1 MRLSLLYSSDNSD
14 PLHNFL
20 SISTWQ
26 SFVSI
31 LLFFGIMF
39 LLWFWIKKTRM
50 RFIFRVL
57 LGLAFGLIFGII
69 VQVINGF
76 PYNTV
81 DPSASMINP
90 NIPNPDSKPGSEKPT
105 IPNDIY
111 VLWVQEFSIW
121 VNLFRMIFL
130 NAILLMTVPVVFLAI
145 VRAISKPKKDAA
157 TKTGTIITVAIL
169 LLNVAVMFII
179 TLFIGIAFNIGHG
192 FTISGSGEYG
202 KDASKPLPEI
212 IWDYVPS
219 NFVAPFF
226 YGGIIPVMAVAG
238 LIGLAIKKSSKRH
251 PEDMQKIRDGFDR
264 WWTVIMSCL
273 MFIIKLMPYAVMA
286 MITYS
291 IISRP
296 IGYLAQIGIVI
307 GVGYLCLVV
316 ALLWHS
322 LLLTLSGIKTFKWW
336 KFAIKPVIQGFT
348 TQSSNATLPLVI
360 EVLKDDIKVKEN
372 LVGISAPLTTTMGLT
387 ACAGVQAGIIVS
399 FIATAG
405 LFDLTVGNFFIAL
418 IVVVVASLG
427 IAGVPGTASVV
438 TAGVLGG
445 LGLGT
450 LYVPVYAIIG
460 ALDGLF
466 DMGRTAVNVA
476 GGVQATTIAAQLTNS
491 LENEDLIFFNWRRSR
506 RKQKRK
512 KESKQE

>member
-1 MRLSLLYSSDNSD
+1 MYFNLLYSSDNSN
-14 PLHNFL
+14 PLHDFL

-26 SFVSI
+26 SLVSI
-31 LLFFGIMF
+31 VLFFGMML
-39 LLWFWIKKTRM
+39 LLWFWIKKTKM

-57 LGLAFGLIFGII
+57 LGLAVGLVFGIT
-69 VQVINGF
+69 VQAINGF
-76 PYNTV
+76 PYNTT
-81 DPSASMINP
+81 DPSGSMINP
-90 NIPNPDSKPGSEKPT
+90 TIPNPNDPKNP
-105 IPNDIY
+105 IPNNVY
-111 VLWVQEFSIW
+111 VLWVHEFSIW
-121 VNLFRMIFL
+121 VNLFRMLFL

-145 VRAISKPKKDAA
+145 ARAVSKPGKDAA
-157 TKTGTIITVAIL
+157 SKKGTIITIAIL
-169 LLNVAVMFII
+169 LLNVAAMFII
-179 TLFIGIAFNIGHG
+179 TLFIGIAFNIGNG
-192 FTISGSGEYG
+192 FTISGSGSYD
-202 KDASKPLPEI
+202 KTASKPLPEI

-226 YGGIIPVMAVAG
+226 LGAIIPVMVVAG
-238 LIGLAIKKSSKRH
+238 LIGLAVKKSSKKH

-273 MFIIKLMPYAVMA
+273 MFIIKLMPYAVMS
-286 MITYS
+286 MITYA

-307 GVGYLCLVV
+307 GVGYLCLIV
-316 ALLWHS
+316 ALIWHS
-322 LLLTLSGIKTFKWW
+322 LLLTLSGINPFKWW

-348 TQSSNATLPLVI
+348 TQSSNATLPLTM
-360 EVLKDDIKVKEN
+360 EVLKDEIKVKEN

-399 FIATAG
+399 FIVTAG
-405 LFDLTVGNFFIAL
+405 LFDLTVANFFIAL

-445 LGLGT
+445 LGLGS

-466 DMGRTAVNVA
+466 DMGRTAVNVC
-476 GGVQATTIAAQLTNS
+476 GGLQATTIAARLTNS
-491 LENEDLIFFNWRRSR
+491 LDNEELILFKWSRLR
-506 RKQKRK
+506 RKQNRK

>member
-1 MRLSLLYSSDNSD
+1 MYLNLLNSTDNSN
-14 PLHNFL
+14 PLHDFL

-26 SFVSI
+26 SFVNI
-31 LLFFGIMF
+31 FIFFGIML
-39 LLWFWIKKTRM
+39 LLWFWIKKTKM

-57 LGLAFGLIFGII
+57 LGLTFGLVIGIV
-69 VQVINGF
+69 VQAINNF
-76 PYNTV
+76 QYNTA
-81 DPSASMINP
+81 DPSGSMINP
-90 NIPNPDSKPGSEKPT
+90 IIPDPNDHNKN

-111 VLWVQEFSIW
+111 VLWVHEFSIW
-121 VNLFRMIFL
+121 VNFFRMVFL

-145 VRAISKPKKDAA
+145 ARAVSKPGKDAA
-157 TKTGTIITVAIL
+157 SKKGTIITIAIL

-179 TLFIGIAFNIGHG
+179 TLFIGIAFNIGNG
-192 FTISGSGEYG
+192 FTISGSGSYD
-202 KDASKPLPEI
+202 KAASKPLPQI

-226 YGGIIPVMAVAG
+226 LGAIIPVMVIAG
-238 LIGLAIKKSSKRH
+238 LIGLAVKKSSKRH
-251 PEDMQKIRDGFDR
+251 PKDMQKIRAGFDR

-273 MFIIKLMPYAVMA
+273 MFIIKLMPYAVMS
-286 MITYS
+286 MITYA
-291 IISRP
+291 IVSRP

-307 GVGYLCLVV
+307 GVGYLCLVI
-316 ALLWHS
+316 ALIWHS
-322 LLLTLSGIKTFKWW
+322 LLLTLSGINPFKWW

-348 TQSSNATLPLVI
+348 TQSSNATLPLTM

-387 ACAGVQAGIIVS
+387 ACTGVQAGIIVS
-399 FIATAG
+399 FIVTAG
-405 LFDLTVGNFFIAL
+405 LFDLTAANFFIAL

-445 LGLGT
+445 LGLET

-476 GGVQATTIAAQLTNS
+476 GGLQATTIAARLTNC
-491 LENEDLIFFNWRRSR
+491 LENEDLMLFKWSRLR
-506 RKQKRK
+506 RKRKREK
-512 KESKQE
+512 ASKQE

>member
-1 MRLSLLYSSDNSD
+1 MYLNLLYSTDNSN
-14 PLHNFL
+14 PLHDFL

-31 LLFFGIMF
+31 FLFFGIML
-39 LLWFWIKKTRM
+39 LLWFWIKKTKM

-57 LGLAFGLIFGII
+57 LGLALGLVFGII
-69 VQVINGF
+69 VQAINGF
-76 PYNTV
+76 PYNTA
-81 DPSASMINP
+81 DPSGSMINP
-90 NIPNPDSKPGSEKPT
+90 TIPDPSPTDPKKT

-111 VLWVQEFSIW
+111 VLWVHEFSIW

-145 VRAISKPKKDAA
+145 ARAVSKPGKDAA
-157 TKTGTIITVAIL
+157 SKKGTIITIAIL
-169 LLNVAVMFII
+169 LLNVAAMFII
-179 TLFIGIAFNIGHG
+179 TLFIGIAFNIGNG
-192 FTISGSGEYG
+192 FTISGSGSYD
-202 KDASKPLPEI
+202 KAASKPLPEI

-219 NFVAPFF
+219 NFVSPFF
-226 YGGIIPVMAVAG
+226 LGAIIPVMVVAG
-238 LIGLAIKKSSKRH
+238 LIGLAVKKSSKRH

-273 MFIIKLMPYAVMA
+273 MFIIKLMPYAVMS
-286 MITYS
+286 MITYA
-291 IISRP
+291 IVSRP

-307 GVGYLCLVV
+307 GVGYLCLAV
-316 ALLWHS
+316 ALVWHS
-322 LLLTLSGIKTFKWW
+322 LLLTLSGINPFKWW
-336 KFAIKPVIQGFT
+336 KYAIKPVIQGFT
-348 TQSSNATLPLVI
+348 TQSSNATLPLTM
-360 EVLKDDIKVKEN
+360 EVLKDEIKVKEN

-399 FIATAG
+399 FIVTAG
-405 LFDLTVGNFFIAL
+405 LFDLTVANFFIAL

-476 GGVQATTIAAQLTNS
+476 GGLQATTIAARLTNC
-491 LENEDLIFFNWRRSR
+491 LENEELILFKWSRLR
-506 RKQKRK
+506 RKRNRK